1 MELVSINDLASKKLL
16 DSSDPTPFEAV
27 ILGTLLVVENP
38 KSYFDF
44 LKIRVKPQMFSE
56 KNRPTAQLVFD
67 MLETGEPL
75 RNYRVIELAAQKG
88 IAITKDDITNLRYQ
102 HAETD
107 FEELCTSFVLKWY
120 EFSLM
125 QSAMK
130 LRYDI
135 EAGVPLRT
143 VQ

>member
-67 MLETGEPL
+67 MLETG
-75 RNYRVIELAAQKG
+75 
-88 IAITKDDITNLRYQ
+88 
-102 HAETD
+102 
-107 FEELCTSFVLKWY
+107 
-120 EFSLM
+120 
-125 QSAMK
+125 
-130 LRYDI
+130 
-135 EAGVPLRT
+135 
-143 VQ
+143 